1 MGFIEEGRQLI
12 QDFVTP
18 EIRAM
23 EARFDAIEKQVTALD
38 SKTGKLD
45 AKIDRNQ
52 VQVLDAI
59 HRMEKRTAVMER
71 VARQESKMQN
81 VA

>member
-12 QDFVTP
+12 QDFATP

-59 HRMEKRTAVMER
+59 HRMEKHTAVMER
-71 VARQESKMQN
+71 VARLESKMQN

>member
-71 VARQESKMQN
+71 VARLESKMQN